1 MGRECGGPR
10 WRRLVIFLFSPL
22 IVIAAG
28 GRRLRHVDRIGGGKA
43 VFETLFERSLELA
56 FAGVLPLALALVV
69 ACLLHD
75 GLLRNG
81 HGCSPCRRR
90 KSSRPRANNARRVPG
105 VPWQGSAIGKISG
118 QSSLLKTDH
127 RRPIVL
133 EAKSMRTVT
142 CIEDLRQTARRKVPR
157 AFFDYA
163 EAGSYSQ
170 ATLRA
175 NREDLERIKLRQRV
189 LVDVSQRDLTTTIM
203 GEKVALPLALAP
215 IGLCGMQ
222 HGDGEILACR
232 AAQAVG
238 IPFTLSTMSI
248 CSIEDVAQAVDTP
261 FWFQLYVMKD
271 RGFMR
276 ALIERAVAAKCS
288 ALVLTVDLQVLGQ
301 RHCDIRNGMTV
312 PPQIKLANVIGIATK
327 PAWALSILRGRRKTF
342 GNLAGHVRG
351 MENVNSLAQWTASQ
365 FDPALNWKDVEWIR
379 GLWPGK
385 LILKGILDVED
396 ARTAAKTG
404 AGALVV
410 SNDGAPSSI
419 SALPRVVEAVG
430 DVIEVMFD
438 GGIRSG
444 QDVVRA
450 LAYGAR
456 ACMIGR
462 SYIYGLGAG
471 GEAGVAAAIDI
482 LARELDVTMALCGVK
497 SVRDI
502 DHGVIAPP

>member
-1 MGRECGGPR
+1 MAELGGTALSR
-10 WRRLVIFLFSPL
+10 SGTTHCH
-22 IVIAAG
+22 AACSSIYAAQD
-28 GRRLRHVDRIGGGKA
+28 RH
-43 VFETLFERSLELA
+43 
-56 FAGVLPLALALVV
+56 ALCYQSVSGA
-69 ACLLHD
+69 
-75 GLLRNG
+75 
-81 HGCSPCRRR
+81 
-90 KSSRPRANNARRVPG
+90 PG
-105 VPWQGSAIGKISG
+105 PMPTI
-118 QSSLLKTDH
+118 
-127 RRPIVL
+127 
-133 EAKSMRTVT
+133 T
-142 CIEDLRQTARRKVPR
+142 CIEDLRQLAHRKVPR
-157 AFFDYA
+157 AFIDYA
-163 EAGSYSQ
+163 ESGSYTEQ
-170 ATLRA
+170 TLHA
-175 NREDLERIKLRQRV
+175 NRADLERIAFRQRILRDVGNRSTKTTV
-189 LVDVSQRDLTTTIM
+189 L
-203 GEKVALPLALAP
+203 GEPAALPLALAP

-232 AAQAVG
+232 AAQAAG

-248 CSIEDVAQAVDTP
+248 CSIEDVAQAVDKP

-271 RGFMR
+271 RGFIR
-276 ALIERAVAAKCS
+276 ALIERAAAAKCS

-312 PPQIKLANVIGIATK
+312 PPQIKLA
-327 PAWALSILRGRRKTF
+327 S
-342 GNLAGHVRG
+342 HVRG

-365 FDPALNWKDVEWIR
+365 FDPALSWKDVEWIR
-379 GLWPGK
+379 SLWPGK

-396 ARTAAKTG
+396 ARTAAKMG

-410 SNDGAPSSI
+410 SNHGGRQLDGAPSSI
-419 SALPRVVEAVG
+419 SALPKVVEAVG

-450 LAYGAR
+450 LACGAR

-502 DHGVIAPP
+502 DRSVVMPA